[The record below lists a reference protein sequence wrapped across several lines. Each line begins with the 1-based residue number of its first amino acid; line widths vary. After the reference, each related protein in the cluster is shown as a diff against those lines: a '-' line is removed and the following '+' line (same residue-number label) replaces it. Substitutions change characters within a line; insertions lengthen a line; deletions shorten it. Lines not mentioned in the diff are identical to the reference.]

1 MSEPPAVYETFARP
15 RKRRGPR
22 PGALRP
28 MNARQRQMLAYII
41 DYKRATQGHSPT
53 IREMMAALGISST
66 AAAHYSLR
74 DLATRGCIELAGGR
88 GKTLDIRIPG
98 ARWVGPDEAA
108 TATTT
113 TVAAPAPSVRLA
125 LADVVGVDE
134 VADALGIHPESVR
147 RLIREGRLNARK
159 LGNQWLVSRAYLAGY
174 AGTYRSETGNRPL
187 GQPAAWEVEHAWRR
201 RTTITWPGCASRRSS
216 SPRQQRRKR
225 MRLGRKR
232 RHTWRRG

>member
-1 MSEPPAVYETFARP
+1 MSESAAVYTTTT
-15 RKRRGPR
+15 RRGR
-22 PGALRP
+22 RRRTTMSG
-28 MNARQRQMLAYII
+28 RQRAMLAYII
-41 DYKRATQGHSPT
+41 DYKAATQGHSPT
-53 IREMMAALGISST
+53 IREMMAAIGVSST
-66 AAAHYSLR
+66 SSLIYSLR
-74 DLATRGCIELAGGR
+74 GLAERGCIELVRDG

-159 LGNQWLVSRAYLAGY
+159 LGNKWLVSRAYLAGY

-187 GQPAAWEVEHAWRR
+187 GQPAAWEVEHA
-201 RTTITWPGCASRRSS
+201 
-216 SPRQQRRKR
+216 
-225 MRLGRKR
+225 
-232 RHTWRRG
+232 

>member
-28 MNARQRQMLAYII
+28 MNARQRQMLVYII
-41 DYKRATQGHSPT
+41 DYKRWSQGHSPT
-53 IREMMAALGISST
+53 IRELMAPLGITST
-66 AAAHYSLR
+66 AALRYSLNK
-74 DLATRGCIELAGGR
+74 LAERGCIELASGHGEA
-88 GKTLDIRIPG
+88 LDIRIPG
-98 ARWVGPDEAA
+98 ARWVGPEEA
-108 TATTT
+108 ATTT
-113 TVAAPAPSVRLA
+113 TVAAPPPVPSPVPSVRLA

-159 LGNQWLVSRAYLAGY
+159 LGNKWLVSRAYLAGY

-187 GQPAAWEVEHAWRR
+187 GQPAAWEVEHA
-201 RTTITWPGCASRRSS
+201 
-216 SPRQQRRKR
+216 
-225 MRLGRKR
+225 
-232 RHTWRRG
+232 

>member
-28 MNARQRQMLAYII
+28 MNARQRSMLAYII

-147 RLIREGRLNARK
+147 RLIRQGRLNARK

-187 GQPAAWEVEHAWRR
+187 GQPAAWEVEHA
-201 RTTITWPGCASRRSS
+201 
-216 SPRQQRRKR
+216 
-225 MRLGRKR
+225 
-232 RHTWRRG
+232 

>member
-28 MNARQRQMLAYII
+28 MNARQRSMLAYII

-53 IREMMAALGISST
+53 IREMMAALGITST
-66 AAAHYSLR
+66 SAAHYSLR

>member
-28 MNARQRQMLAYII
+28 MNARQRSMLAYII

-53 IREMMAALGISST
+53 IREMMAALGITST
-66 AAAHYSLR
+66 SALRYSLNK
-74 DLATRGCIELAGGR
+74 LTERGCIELASGR
-88 GKTLDIRIPG
+88 GEALDIRIPG

-108 TATTT
+108 TMT
-113 TVAAPAPSVRLA
+113 TVAAPVPAGRLA

-147 RLIREGRLNARK
+147 RLIRQGRLNARK

-187 GQPAAWEVEHAWRR
+187 GQPAAWEVEHA
-201 RTTITWPGCASRRSS
+201 
-216 SPRQQRRKR
+216 
-225 MRLGRKR
+225 
-232 RHTWRRG
+232 